1 MTPDQHTIRE
11 ALREAMH
18 DLDVIRVDTPQRE
31 LLDRARGN
39 VAAAFELA
47 QGRKPQPV
55 TEHEW
60 PDFVDG
66 DMPR

>member
-11 ALREAMH
+11 ALRELDHLRVGVSEIERLMKAR
-18 DLDVIRVDTPQRE
+18 DLLWS
-31 LLDRARGN
+31 LL
-39 VAAAFELA
+39 
-47 QGRKPQPV
+47 PQPV